1 MIQRLLHG
9 LACYLLLVPSI
20 QAAEVAPFSDDFS
33 NLELSQRRALR
44 GAWHFRDGTASCTQ
58 DDALFKKHKDHGPI
72 LFYDLK
78 HRDATVRFHFQAEA
92 VKTVVFTM
100 NGEGGHIFRFVLANQ
115 VMSVR
120 AFPTEGHGQSIAVA
134 AEKMPLPSKVWIPVE
149 IQLRGS
155 KATVT
160 IGDTPPRSFDHPS
173 FEREKV
179 NLSLGFSYGTLRIR
193 SFTVQP

>member
-72 LFYDLK
+72 LFDA
-78 HRDATVRFHFQAEA
+78 HRAYIRKDKRLQRSDMLQPSEELVD
-92 VKTVVFTM
+92 KD
-100 NGEGGHIFRFVLANQ
+100 
-115 VMSVR
+115 
-120 AFPTEGHGQSIAVA
+120 VA
-134 AEKMPLPSKVWIPVE
+134 
-149 IQLRGS
+149 QQ
-155 KATVT
+155 
-160 IGDTPPRSFDHPS
+160 
-173 FEREKV
+173 
-179 NLSLGFSYGTLRIR
+179 GT
-193 SFTVQP
+193 